1 MLGKTAGGLFWM
13 SRYLE
18 RAENTARLLETGQRM
33 ALTRSQDP
41 VEEWGS
47 VLKTAGVLDSY
58 LSKYDEISKDAAV
71 DWVLRDT
78 ENPSSVKSVIKLA
91 RDNARLVRTAL
102 THDVWSAINATWMQ
116 IDSAMKRKVSERDLP
131 GVLELVR
138 HQAALVRGAILGT
151 MLRNDMFDFT
161 RLGTFIERADNTGR
175 ILDVKYY
182 VLLPTA
188 FPVGSSLDNIQ
199 WESILRSVGAGGGY
213 RMTHGQRTTPSD
225 IAEFLILD
233 QRMPRSLHFC
243 CRKLQDNLAYL
254 KKDYGFEGPSC
265 AVSNGLYERFLERDI
280 SGIFEYGLH
289 EYIQDFL
296 NDLGALSRQIEID
309 YRFYE

>member
-33 ALTRSQDP
+33 ALTRSHSSE
-41 VEEWGS
+41 EEWAS
-47 VLKTAGVLDSY
+47 VLKTAGVYDGY
-58 LSKYDEISKDAAV
+58 LAKYDEVTKDNAI
-71 DWVLRDT
+71 DWVLRDAD
-78 ENPSSVKSVIKLA
+78 NASSIRSVIKQA

-102 THDVWSAINATWMQ
+102 THDVWGAVNSTWMQ
-116 IDSAMKRKVSERDLP
+116 IDTIMKRRINERDLP
-131 GVLELVR
+131 NTLELVR
-138 HQAALVRGAILGT
+138 QQAALVRGATLGT
-151 MLRNDMFDFT
+151 MLRNDIFDFT
-161 RLGTFIERADNTGR
+161 RIGNFIERADNTGR

-188 FPVGSSLDNIQ
+188 FSVGSSLDNVQ

-213 RMTHGQRTTPSD
+213 RMTHGQKTSPSE
-225 IAEFLILD
+225 IAQFLILD

-243 CRKLQDNLAYL
+243 CRKIQENLTYL
-254 KKDYGFEGPSC
+254 EKDYGFSGPAC
-265 AVSNGLYERFLERDI
+265 EASNKLFDKYLGRTINDI
-280 SGIFEYGLH
+280 FDLGLH
-289 EYIQDFL
+289 EYIEDFL
-296 NDLGALSRQIEID
+296 SDLGHLSAQIEVD

>member
-13 SRYLE
+13 FRYLE
-18 RAENTARLLETGQRM
+18 RAENTTRLLETGQRM
-33 ALTRSQDP
+33 ALTRTQNS

-47 VLKTAGVLDSY
+47 VLKTAGVLDAY
-58 LSKYDEISKDAAV
+58 LAKYEEVTRDNSV
-71 DWVLRDT
+71 DWILRDAD
-78 ENPSSVKSVIKLA
+78 NPSSVKSVIKQA

-102 THDVWSAINATWMQ
+102 THDVWNAVNATWMK
-116 IDSAMKRKVSERDLP
+116 IDAATKRRVNERDLP
-131 GVLELVR
+131 GMLELIR
-138 HQAALVRGAILGT
+138 QQAALVRGATLGT
-151 MLRNDMFDFT
+151 MLRNDMFDFS
-161 RLGTFIERADNTGR
+161 RIGTFVERADNTGR

-188 FPVGSSLDNIQ
+188 FAVGSSLDNIQ

-213 RMTHGQRTTPSD
+213 RITHGQKTSPSD
-225 IAEFLILD
+225 IAQFLILD

-243 CRKLQDNLAYL
+243 CRKLQENLSYL
-254 KKDYGFEGPSC
+254 KKDYGFSGPSC
-265 AVSNGLYERFLERDI
+265 EASNALYEKYLDQPI
-280 SGIFEYGLH
+280 SDIFEFGLH

-296 NDLGALSRQIEID
+296 NDLSSLSRQIEID

>member
-33 ALTRSQDP
+33 ALTRTKNT

-47 VLKTAGVLDSY
+47 VLKTAGVWEGY
-58 LSKYDEISKDAAV
+58 QQKYDAVTKDNAV
-71 DWVLRDT
+71 DWVLRDAD
-78 ENPSSVKSVIKLA
+78 NGSSVRSVTKQA

-102 THDVWSAINATWMQ
+102 THDVWSAVNATWMQ
-116 IDSAMKRKVSERDLP
+116 VDAALKRRVNERDLP
-131 GVLELVR
+131 GILERVR

-151 MLRNDMFDFT
+151 MLRNDMFDFI
-161 RLGTFIERADNTGR
+161 RIGTFIERADNTGR

-188 FPVGSSLDNIQ
+188 FSVGSSLDNIQ

-213 RMTHGQRTTPSD
+213 RMTHGQQTSPSD

-233 QRMPRSLHFC
+233 GRMPRSLHFC
-243 CRKLQDNLAYL
+243 CRKIQENLSYL
-254 KKDYGFEGPSC
+254 KKDYGFAGPSC
-265 AVSNGLYERFLERDI
+265 EVSDAFYAKYLGQEIADI
-280 SGIFEYGLH
+280 FDLGLH
-289 EYIQDFL
+289 EYIQEFL
-296 NDLGALSRQIEID
+296 NDLGQLSNQIEID

>member
-33 ALTRSQDP
+33 ALTRSHASE
-41 VEEWGS
+41 EEWAS
-47 VLKTAGVLDSY
+47 VLKTAGVYDGY
-58 LSKYDEISKDAAV
+58 LAKYEEVSKDNTI
-71 DWVLRDT
+71 DWVLRDAD
-78 ENPSSVKSVIKLA
+78 NPSSVRSVIKQA

-102 THDVWSAINATWMQ
+102 THDVWSAVNSTWMQ
-116 IDSAMKRKVSERDLP
+116 IESLMKRRINERDLP
-131 GVLELVR
+131 NTLELVR
-138 HQAALVRGAILGT
+138 QQAALVRGATLGT
-151 MLRNDMFDFT
+151 MLRNDIFDFT
-161 RLGTFIERADNTGR
+161 RIGNYVERADNTGR

-188 FPVGSSLDNIQ
+188 FSVGSSLDNIQ

-213 RMTHGQRTTPSD
+213 RMTHGQRTSPSE

-243 CRKLQDNLAYL
+243 CRKIQENLTYL
-254 KKDYGFEGPSC
+254 EKDYGFSGPACEAS
-265 AVSNGLYERFLERDI
+265 SQLFDKYLGRSINDI
-280 SGIFEYGLH
+280 FDFGLH
-289 EYIQDFL
+289 EYIEEFL
-296 NDLGALSRQIEID
+296 SDLGRLSAQIEID

>member
-33 ALTRSQDP
+33 ALTRTKNSA
-41 VEEWGS
+41 EEWGS
-47 VLKTAGVLDSY
+47 VLKTAGVLDGY
-58 LSKYDEISKDAAV
+58 LAKYDEVDRDNAV
-71 DWVLRDT
+71 DWLLRDSD
-78 ENPSSVKSVIKLA
+78 NSSSVKSVTKQA

-102 THDVWSAINATWMQ
+102 TNDVWSAVNATWMKTDEALQ
-116 IDSAMKRKVSERDLP
+116 RRVNQRDLP
-131 GVLELVR
+131 AVLELVR
-138 HQAALVRGAILGT
+138 HQAALVRGATLGT
-151 MLRNDMFDFT
+151 MLRNDIFDFT
-161 RLGTFIERADNTGR
+161 RIGTFVERADSTGR

-188 FPVGSSLDNIQ
+188 FAVGSSLDNIQ

-213 RMTHGQRTTPSD
+213 QLTYGQQTTPSD
-225 IAEFLILD
+225 IAKFLILD

-243 CRKLQDNLAYL
+243 CRKIQENLSYL
-254 KKDYGFEGPSC
+254 KKDYGFAGPSC
-265 AVSNGLYERFLERDI
+265 EASSTLFEKYLNRRISDI
-280 SGIFEYGLH
+280 FDFGLH

-296 NDLGALSRQIEID
+296 NDLGGLSRQIEVD

>member
-33 ALTRSQDP
+33 ALTRTKNS
-41 VEEWGS
+41 VEEWAS
-47 VLKTAGVLDSY
+47 VLQTAGVLNEY
-58 LSKYDEISKDAAV
+58 LAKYDEVTKDNAV
-71 DWVLRDT
+71 DWVLRDAD
-78 ENPSSVKSVIKLA
+78 NASSVKSVIKQA

-102 THDVWSAINATWMQ
+102 THDVWSAVNATWMQ
-116 IDSAMKRKVSERDLP
+116 IDAVMKRRVNERDLP
-131 GVLELVR
+131 AVLELIR
-138 HQAALVRGAILGT
+138 HQAALVRGANLGT
-151 MLRNDMFDFT
+151 MLRNDIFDFT
-161 RLGTFIERADNTGR
+161 RIGTFVERADNTGR

-188 FPVGSSLDNIQ
+188 FSVGSSLDNIQ

-213 RMTHGQRTTPSD
+213 RLTYGQKTSPTD
-225 IAEFLILD
+225 IAQFLILD
-233 QRMPRSLHFC
+233 GRMPRSLHFC
-243 CRKLQDNLAYL
+243 CRKIQENLAYL
-254 KKDYGFEGPSC
+254 MKDYGFAGPSIE
-265 AVSNGLYERFLERDI
+265 ASNALYEKYLNRQI
-280 SGIFEYGLH
+280 SEIFESGLH

-296 NDLGALSRQIEID
+296 NDLVGLSRQIEID

>member
-33 ALTRSQDP
+33 ALTRTKNSDA
-41 VEEWGS
+41 EWGS
-47 VLKTAGVLDSY
+47 VLKTAGVFGGYSA
-58 LSKYDEISKDAAV
+58 KYDEISKDNAV
-71 DWVLRDT
+71 DWMLRDAD
-78 ENPSSVKSVIKLA
+78 NPSSIKSVFKQA
-91 RDNARLVRTAL
+91 RDNARVVRTAL
-102 THDVWSAINATWMQ
+102 THDVWSAVNATWMQ
-116 IDSAMKRKVSERDLP
+116 IDQAMKRRVNERDLP
-131 GVLELVR
+131 GTLELIR
-138 HQAALVRGAILGT
+138 QQAALVRGATLGT
-151 MLRNDMFDFT
+151 MLRNDIFDFT
-161 RLGTFIERADNTGR
+161 RIGTFVERADNTGR

-188 FPVGSSLDNIQ
+188 FSVGSSLDNIQ

-213 RMTHGQRTTPSD
+213 RMTHGQNTRPSE
-225 IAEFLILD
+225 IAQFLILD

-243 CRKLQDNLAYL
+243 CRKIQENLSYL
-254 KKDYGFEGPSC
+254 SKDYGFAGPSVT
-265 AVSNGLYERFLERDI
+265 AANALSEKYLDRQISDI
-280 SGIFEYGLH
+280 FDLGLH

-296 NDLGALSRQIEID
+296 KDLGDLSRQIEVD

>member
-13 SRYLE
+13 ARYLE
-18 RAENTARLLETGQRM
+18 RAENAARLLETGQRM
-33 ALTRSQDP
+33 ALTRSQNS

-47 VLKTAGVLDSY
+47 VLKTAGVLDGF
-58 LSKYDEISKDAAV
+58 LAKYQVITKENAI
-71 DWVLRDT
+71 DWMLRDT
-78 ENPSSVKSVIKLA
+78 ENPSSIHSVIKQA

-102 THDVWSAINATWMQ
+102 THDVWSAVNSTWMQ
-116 IDSAMKRKVSERDLP
+116 VDAAMKRRVNERDLP
-131 GVLELVR
+131 GMLELIR
-138 HQAALVRGAILGT
+138 QQAALVRGAILGT
-151 MLRNDMFDFT
+151 MMRNDMFDFI
-161 RLGTFIERADNTGR
+161 RIGNFIERADNTGR

-188 FPVGSSLDNIQ
+188 FSVGSSLDNIQ
-199 WESILRSVGAGGGY
+199 WESILRSVSAGGGY
-213 RMTHGQRTTPSD
+213 RITHGQKTTPSD

-243 CRKLQDNLAYL
+243 CRKIQENLSYL
-254 KKDYGFEGPSC
+254 KKDYGFSGPSC
-265 AVSNGLYERFLERDI
+265 EASNRLSEKYLDRQI
-280 SGIFEYGLH
+280 SDIFEFGLH

-296 NDLGALSRQIEID
+296 NDLGELSRQIEID

>member
-33 ALTRSQDP
+33 ALTRTQNS

-47 VLKTAGVLDSY
+47 VLKTAGVLSGY
-58 LSKYDEISKDAAV
+58 SAKYENITKENAV
-71 DWVLRDT
+71 DWMLRDG
-78 ENPSSVKSVIKLA
+78 ENPSSIKSVIKQA

-102 THDVWSAINATWMQ
+102 THDVWSAVNSTWMQ
-116 IDSAMKRKVSERDLP
+116 VDAVMKRRVNERDLP
-131 GVLELVR
+131 GTLELIR
-138 HQAALVRGAILGT
+138 QQAALVRGAILGT
-151 MLRNDMFDFT
+151 MLRNDMFDFM
-161 RLGTFIERADNTGR
+161 RIGNFIERADNTGR

-188 FPVGSSLDNIQ
+188 FSVGSSLDNIQ

-213 RMTHGQRTTPSD
+213 RMTHGQKTTPSD
-225 IAEFLILD
+225 IAQFLILD

-243 CRKLQDNLAYL
+243 CRKIQENLSYL
-254 KKDYGFEGPSC
+254 KKDYGFAGPSC
-265 AVSNGLYERFLERDI
+265 EASNLLSDKYLGRQISDI
-280 SGIFEYGLH
+280 FDYGLH
-289 EYIQDFL
+289 EYIEDFL
-296 NDLGALSRQIEID
+296 NDLGELSRQIEVD

>member
-33 ALTRSQDP
+33 ALTRTKNSA
-41 VEEWGS
+41 EEWGS
-47 VLKTAGVLDSY
+47 VLKTAGVLDGY
-58 LSKYDEISKDAAV
+58 LAKYDDVSKDNAV
-71 DWVLRDT
+71 DWVLRDAD
-78 ENPSSVKSVIKLA
+78 NPSSIKSVIKQA

-102 THDVWSAINATWMQ
+102 THDVWSAVNATWMQ
-116 IDSAMKRKVSERDLP
+116 IDDVMKRRVNERDLP
-131 GVLELVR
+131 ATLELIR
-138 HQAALVRGAILGT
+138 QQAALVRGATLGT
-151 MLRNDMFDFT
+151 MLRNDIFDFT
-161 RLGTFIERADNTGR
+161 RIGTFVERADNTGR

-188 FPVGSSLDNIQ
+188 FSVGSSLDNIQ

-213 RMTHGQRTTPSD
+213 RMTHGEKTRPSD
-225 IAEFLILD
+225 IAQFLILD

-243 CRKLQDNLAYL
+243 CRKIQENLSYL
-254 KKDYGFEGPSC
+254 KKDYGFAGPSC
-265 AVSNGLYERFLERDI
+265 EASNAIYEKFLDQKI
-280 SGIFEYGLH
+280 SDIFELGLH

-296 NDLGALSRQIEID
+296 TDLGDLSRQIEID

>member
-33 ALTRSQDP
+33 ALTRTKNS
-41 VEEWGS
+41 VEEWSS
-47 VLKTAGVLDSY
+47 VLKTAGVFDGY
-58 LSKYDEISKDAAV
+58 LAKFETVTKDDAI
-71 DWVLRDT
+71 DWILRDAD
-78 ENPSSVKSVIKLA
+78 NPSSVRSVIKQA

-102 THDVWSAINATWMQ
+102 THDVWSTVNATWMQ
-116 IDSAMKRKVSERDLP
+116 IDEALKRRVNERDLP
-131 GVLELVR
+131 GMLELVR
-138 HQAALVRGAILGT
+138 HQAALVRGANLGT
-151 MLRNDMFDFT
+151 MLRNEIFDFT
-161 RLGTFIERADNTGR
+161 RIGTFVERADSTGR

-182 VLLPTA
+182 VLLPTS
-188 FPVGSSLDNIQ
+188 FSVGSSLDNIQ

-213 RMTHGQRTTPSD
+213 RLTYGQKTSPSD

-243 CRKLQDNLAYL
+243 CRKIQENLAYL
-254 KKDYGFEGPSC
+254 KKDYGFSGPSC
-265 AVSNGLYERFLERDI
+265 EASGALYEKYLERSI
-280 SGIFEYGLH
+280 SDIFEFGLH

-296 NDLGALSRQIEID
+296 NDLGDLSRQIEID

>member
-33 ALTRSQDP
+33 ALTRTKNSA
-41 VEEWGS
+41 EEWGS
-47 VLKTAGVLDSY
+47 VLKTAGVLDGY
-58 LSKYDEISKDAAV
+58 LAKYEELTRDNAV
-71 DWVLRDT
+71 DWLLRDAD
-78 ENPSSVKSVIKLA
+78 NPSSVRSVIKQA

-102 THDVWSAINATWMQ
+102 THDVWNAVNATWMKA
-116 IDSAMKRKVSERDLP
+116 DDVMRRRVNERDLP
-131 GVLELVR
+131 AVLELVR
-138 HQAALVRGAILGT
+138 QQAALVRGATLGT
-151 MLRNDMFDFT
+151 MLRNDIFDFT
-161 RLGTFIERADNTGR
+161 RIGTFVERADNTGR

-188 FPVGSSLDNIQ
+188 FSVGSSLDNIQ
-199 WESILRSVGAGGGY
+199 WETILRSVGAGGAY
-213 RMTHGQRTTPSD
+213 RMTHGQKTRPSD

-233 QRMPRSLHFC
+233 QRMPRSLRFC
-243 CRKLQDNLAYL
+243 CRKIQENLSYLQ
-254 KKDYGFEGPSC
+254 KDYGFVAPSC
-265 AVSNGLYERFLERDI
+265 NASDALYDKYLNRQISDI
-280 SGIFEYGLH
+280 FDFGLH

-296 NDLGALSRQIEID
+296 NDLGGLSRQIEVD

>member
-33 ALTRSQDP
+33 ALTRTHNS

-47 VLKTAGVLDSY
+47 VLKTTGVLDGY
-58 LSKYDEISKDAAV
+58 LQKYEEISKENAV
-71 DWVLRDT
+71 DWVLRDGD
-78 ENPSSVKSVIKLA
+78 NPSSIKSAIKQA
-91 RDNARLVRTAL
+91 RNSARLVRTAL
-102 THDVWSAINATWMQ
+102 THDVWSAVNSTWMEV
-116 IDSAMKRKVSERDLP
+116 DAATKRRVNERDLP
-131 GVLELVR
+131 GILDLIR
-138 HQAALVRGAILGT
+138 QKTAHVRGAILGT
-151 MLRNDMFDFT
+151 MLRNDIFDFT
-161 RLGTFIERADNTGR
+161 RIGNFIERADSTGR

-188 FPVGSSLDNIQ
+188 FSAGSSLDNIQ

-213 RMTHGQRTTPSD
+213 RMTHGRKTTPSE

-233 QRMPRSLHFC
+233 ERMPRSLNFC
-243 CRKLQDNLAYL
+243 CRKMKENLSYL
-254 KKDYGFEGPSC
+254 KKDYGFAGPSC
-265 AVSNGLYERFLERDI
+265 DASSQLYEKYLNNTIEDI
-280 SGIFEYGLH
+280 FDFGLH
-289 EYIQDFL
+289 EYIENFL
-296 NDLGALSRQIEID
+296 NDLGNLSHQIEID

>member
-33 ALTRSQDP
+33 ALTRTHNS
-41 VEEWGS
+41 VEEWSS
-47 VLKTAGVLDSY
+47 VLKTAGVLDGY
-58 LSKYDEISKDAAV
+58 LEKHEDITKESAV
-71 DWVLRDT
+71 NWVLRDPD
-78 ENPSSVKSVIKLA
+78 NPSSVRSVIKQA

-102 THDVWSAINATWMQ
+102 THDVWGAVNATWMK
-116 IDSAMKRKVSERDLP
+116 IDEAMKRRMNERDLP
-131 GVLELVR
+131 AMLELIR
-138 HQAALVRGAILGT
+138 HQSALVRGAILGT
-151 MLRNDMFDFT
+151 MLRNDMFDFS
-161 RLGTFIERADNTGR
+161 RIGTFVERADNTGR

-188 FPVGSSLDNIQ
+188 FSVGSSLDNIQ

-213 RMTHGQRTTPSD
+213 RITHGQKTSPSE

-243 CRKLQDNLAYL
+243 CRKIQENLSYL
-254 KKDYGFEGPSC
+254 KKDYGTSGPSC
-265 AVSNGLYERFLERDI
+265 EASNALYAKYLDTRI
-280 SGIFEYGLH
+280 SDVFEFGLH
-289 EYIQDFL
+289 EYIQEFL
-296 NDLGALSRQIEID
+296 NDLGELSRQVEVD